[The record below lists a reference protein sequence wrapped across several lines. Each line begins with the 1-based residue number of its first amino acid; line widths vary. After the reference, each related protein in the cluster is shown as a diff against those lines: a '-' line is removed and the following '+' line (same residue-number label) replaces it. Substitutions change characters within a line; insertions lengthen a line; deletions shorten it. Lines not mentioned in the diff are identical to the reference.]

1 MDFGRKFYYIYG
13 SPIRRINM
21 AIPTF
26 DKAINKGLPLG
37 AAPAMKPMPNYGLHS
52 QRMEVPRRAPAPA
65 DAIAPAPEAVQE
77 NEIPQTFE
85 PVSDIGRAVDEAFE
99 TEPIRASDKNVGGL
113 AEPFNYE
120 NDLDEGGKRDL
131 IKPLID
137 SLREKLA
144 QETLSA
150 NDVSKCLNVS
160 HTRITR
166 NFPNGTKLSYIL
178 EHLPKPR
185 SIDPDKLVGRLSE
198 QAKRELLAKL
208 QQELA

>member
-1 MDFGRKFYYIYG
+1 M
-13 SPIRRINM
+13 
-21 AIPTF
+21 IPMQPKRTV
-26 DKAINKGLPLG
+26 
-37 AAPAMKPMPNYGLHS
+37 APT
-52 QRMEVPRRAPAPA
+52 PAE
-65 DAIAPAPEAVQE
+65 AIAPAPEAVLE
-77 NEIPQTFE
+77 NELPQMPE
-85 PVSDIGRAVDEAFE
+85 PEDTGSAPESHAM
-99 TEPIRASDKNVGGL
+99 RASDKFVGGL
-113 AEPFNYE
+113 VEPFNYE
-120 NDLDEGGKRDL
+120 NDLDEGMKRDL

-137 SLREKLA
+137 SLREKLT

-150 NDVSKCLNVS
+150 NDVAKCLNVS

-178 EHLPKPR
+178 ENLPKPR

>member
-1 MDFGRKFYYIYG
+1 MT
-13 SPIRRINM
+13 N
-21 AIPTF
+21 PTF
-26 DKAINKGLPLG
+26 NNAVGKGLPLG
-37 AAPAMKPMPNYGLHS
+37 TAPSMKPMPNYGLHA
-52 QRMEVPRRAPAPA
+52 QRMEVPRRVPAPA
-65 DAIAPAPEAVQE
+65 EAIAPAVEAVVE
-77 NEIPQTFE
+77 NEVAQSFDVHEDTGNT
-85 PVSDIGRAVDEAFE
+85 PVCEAL
-99 TEPIRASDKNVGGL
+99 RASDKNVGGL

-178 EHLPKPR
+178 ENLPKPR
-185 SIDPDKLVGRLSE
+185 SIDPEKLLGRLSE
-198 QAKRELLAKL
+198 AAKREILAKL

>member
-1 MDFGRKFYYIYG
+1 MIPINPNNSAQVRPINSVPQMRAMPVQG
-13 SPIRRINM
+13 S
-21 AIPTF
+21 A
-26 DKAINKGLPLG
+26 
-37 AAPAMKPMPNYGLHS
+37 
-52 QRMEVPRRAPAPA
+52 VPHTVPSPS
-65 DAIAPAPEAVQE
+65 DAIAPELEAVQE

-85 PVSDIGRAVDEAFE
+85 VPENPGDTPVCEA
-99 TEPIRASDKNVGGL
+99 IRASDKNVGGL

-150 NDVSKCLNVS
+150 NDVAKCLNVS

-185 SIDPDKLVGRLSE
+185 SIDPEKLVGRLSE
-198 QAKRELLAKL
+198 AAKRELLDKL
-208 QQELA
+208 QKELA

>member
-1 MDFGRKFYYIYG
+1 
-13 SPIRRINM
+13 M

-26 DKAINKGLPLG
+26 DKTINKGLPLG
-37 AAPAMKPMPNYGLHS
+37 AASVMKPMPSYGLHA
-52 QRMEVPRRAPAPA
+52 QRMEVPRRVPAPA

-85 PVSDIGRAVDEAFE
+85 APANEGM
-99 TEPIRASDKNVGGL
+99 RASDKNVGGL

-198 QAKRELLAKL
+198 AAKRELLAKL